1 MRYFLTFLVSGV
13 AVAAIALLH
22 ARGGFDLVLGA
33 TAAVALVMAVST
45 GLMAFL
51 ANSVERERARAIAP
65 AE

>member
-1 MRYFLTFLVSGV
+1 MAVS
-13 AVAAIALLH
+13 AIALLH

-33 TAAVALVMAVST
+33 TAVVALLMAVTT
-45 GLMAFL
+45 GLMALL